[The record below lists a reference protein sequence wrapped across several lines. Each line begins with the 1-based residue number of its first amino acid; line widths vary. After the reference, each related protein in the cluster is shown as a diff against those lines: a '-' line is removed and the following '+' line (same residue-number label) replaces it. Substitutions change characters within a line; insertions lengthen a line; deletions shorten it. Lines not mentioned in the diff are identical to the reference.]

1 MVDVKTSFDP
11 KFVLLSRVKNFQ
23 RTRSMKES
31 TVDSSISNVF
41 LAYRGGGGRKLRKG
55 QFSGTDL

>member
-1 MVDVKTSFDP
+1 MFKTSFDP

-41 LAYRGGGGRKLRKG
+41 LAYGGEGGRKLRKG